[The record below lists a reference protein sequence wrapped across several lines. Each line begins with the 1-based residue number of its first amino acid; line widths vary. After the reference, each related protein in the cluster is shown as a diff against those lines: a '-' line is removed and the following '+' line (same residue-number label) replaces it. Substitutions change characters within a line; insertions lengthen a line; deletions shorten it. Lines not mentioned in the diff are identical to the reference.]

1 MAARYFQVKLNPSSP
16 SSTTAEPDSSVKSFM
31 TFLSPF
37 LVPQS
42 VQQSLPPS
50 DVVGNIRFR
59 LGMKRGR
66 FMNLNTSN
74 NK

>member
-1 MAARYFQVKLNPSSP
+1 MIDWQCLFQVKLNPSSP
-16 SSTTAEPDSSVKSFM
+16 STTAETESPVVKSFL

-59 LGMKRGR
+59 FGR
-66 FMNLNTSN
+66 RKNC
-74 NK
+74 